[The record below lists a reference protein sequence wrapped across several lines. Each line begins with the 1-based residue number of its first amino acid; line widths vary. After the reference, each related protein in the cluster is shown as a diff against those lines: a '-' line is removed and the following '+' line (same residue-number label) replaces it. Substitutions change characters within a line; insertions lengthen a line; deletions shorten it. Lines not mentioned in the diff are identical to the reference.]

1 MATERKGKVNNLHS
15 IPKYLWQI
23 DNPFA
28 WIDPSSIHVDLGAG
42 RFPRNPFRATKL
54 LATDF
59 HAGFK
64 TPAGVEFV
72 KADLTKSLPFDDNSI
87 WSFSAFD
94 VLEHIPRWERIE
106 GEIVFPF
113 IHLMSEI
120 HRCLKPGGIF
130 IAITPAFPSSAAF
143 QDPTHVNMISKETIL
158 YFSGDHPWGADLGYG
173 FVGNFNVVVS
183 EWLKGPG
190 PFSEKR
196 MRDEIDAARWT
207 AKVNLKARLA
217 RRFLLTFTKRTPSH
231 LIWVLE
237 KKDQRNA

>member
-1 MATERKGKVNNLHS
+1 VASEHKGKVNNLHS

-28 WIDPSSIHVDLGAG
+28 WVDPSSIHVDLGAG

-72 KADLTKSLPFDDNSI
+72 KADLTRSLPFDDNSI

-94 VLEHIPRWERIE
+94 VLEHIPRWEREE
-106 GEIVFPF
+106 GEIHFPF

-143 QDPTHVNMISKETIL
+143 QDPTHVNIISKETIL
-158 YFSGDHPWGADLGYG
+158 YFSGAHPWGADLGYG
-173 FVGNFNVVVS
+173 FVGNFSVIIS
-183 EWLKGPG
+183 EWLRGSG

-196 MRDEIDAARWT
+196 LRDEIVSSKGFGRFGLMARLIRRYLLAARNR
-207 AKVNLKARLA
+207 K
-217 RRFLLTFTKRTPSH
+217 PSH
-231 LIWVLE
+231 LIWVLQ
-237 KKDQRNA
+237 KDND

>member
-1 MATERKGKVNNLHS
+1 VTSETKKSNDLHG

-28 WIDPSSIHVDLGAG
+28 WSDSASIHVDLGAG
-42 RFPRNPFRATKL
+42 RFPRNPFGATTL

-64 TPAGVEFV
+64 TPVGVEFV
-72 KADLTKSLPFDDNSI
+72 KADLTKKLPFEDDSI

-94 VLEHIPRWERIE
+94 VLEHIPRWERID

-120 HRCLKPGGIF
+120 HRCLKPGGVF
-130 IAITPAFPSSAAF
+130 MAITPAFPSSAAF
-143 QDPTHVNMISKETIL
+143 QDPTHVNIISKETIL
-158 YFSGDHPWGADLGYG
+158 YFSGAHPWGADLGYG

-183 EWLKGPG
+183 EWLKGSG
-190 PFSEKR
+190 PFSEKK
-196 MRDEIDAARWT
+196 MRDEIGAARGT

-217 RRFLLTFTKRTPSH
+217 RRFLLTFINRTPSH
-231 LIWVLE
+231 LSWVLE
-237 KKDQRNA
+237 KKDQRNV